1 MTESFMAMNDATEH
15 SARTGMPRRR
25 DDLQIEGLDGE
36 AVVYDPRDGAV
47 HRFNATTFFV
57 WNACDGLRSANDIA
71 AGVVEHYSVGAGEA
85 LEVVHRVIAKLD
97 EKGLLQAESSGSADE
112 ANTMKPGPEY
122 ATVDQQDRSM
132 KAERTDSTLPAADPT
147 ETASQGLSRRALLG
161 SSVTKAALA
170 APVISTFFAAGAYAS
185 GPSASGAFGDGG
197 CKTVGYSCAVPADCC
212 LEGTENTDCEDGVCC
227 IRKGKTGC
235 TTDDDCCSTA
245 TGGCVGGTCVP

>member
-1 MTESFMAMNDATEH
+1 MKTSDADQHTRRAWLPH
-15 SARTGMPRRR
+15 RR

-36 AVVYDPRDGAV
+36 AVVYDPLDGAV

-57 WNACDGLRSANDIA
+57 WNACDGSRSANDIA

-85 LEVVHRVIAKLD
+85 LDVVHRVIARLN

-112 ANTMKPGPEY
+112 ANSMKPVP
-122 ATVDQQDRSM
+122 ACAIVDQQDRSM
-132 KAERTDSTLPAADPT
+132 NAQRADTALPAAHPT
-147 ETASQGLSRRALLG
+147 EPSGQGLSRRALLG

-185 GPSASGAFGDGG
+185 GPSASGAFGPGG

-212 LEGTENTDCEDGVCC
+212 EEGAENTDCEDGVCC
-227 IRKGKTGC
+227 IRKGKVGC
-235 TTDDDCCSTA
+235 TIDDDCCSTA
-245 TGGCVGGTCVP
+245 TGGCVDGTCMP